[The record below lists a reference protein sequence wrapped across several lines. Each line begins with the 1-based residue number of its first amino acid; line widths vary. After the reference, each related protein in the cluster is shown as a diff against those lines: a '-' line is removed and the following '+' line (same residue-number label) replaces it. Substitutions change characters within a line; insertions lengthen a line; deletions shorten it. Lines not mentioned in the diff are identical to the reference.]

1 LGATV
6 DASGGAIDRTMFVST
21 DTEWGKKYCAIA
33 NAIRDDCMADMAA
46 GNNIS
51 DACLVL
57 GTSWDTSYAD
67 NEVRVG
73 TGPLPAYPADPK
85 QNNSEEM
92 GYSWFDLPILSDGE
106 DLEAYINR
114 RLEGQKMASAAVL
127 QLLTCDDC
135 RNENKL
141 ENVNTQTY
149 VDENGN
155 KGTLWCNPGPCTLGS
170 ALRHG
175 WISGAGTFL
184 PEELVDAATKVLM
197 TDSET
202 SSSAIRSEI
211 FNITLKTIKEAAET
225 SADPKLKSAA
235 AMTTEQIKSK
245 QVANEKSQE
254 DRNDTPVVETEAPV
268 GDHEP
273 EMVVGMTPP

>member
-1 LGATV
+1 MRIKFFSGSVVARALLVTNIVLGAALSINT
-6 DASGGAIDRTMFVST
+6 ASAQEAAAKALEMP
-21 DTEWGKKYCAIA
+21 KKYEGRCASTYLTTRYSRA
-33 NAIRDDCMADMAA
+33 LELTTRCNTA
-46 GNNIS
+46 G
-51 DACLVL
+51 
-57 GTSWDTSYAD
+57 
-67 NEVRVG
+67 
-73 TGPLPAYPADPK
+73 
-85 QNNSEEM
+85 
-92 GYSWFDLPILSDGE
+92 LSDIE
-106 DLEAYINR
+106 R
-114 RLEGQKMASAAVL
+114 REMYAAAAAIMASDPSYFTIASTEKRRSKKKEIENVNVTAEEAAIIKGAAEVTLQMLEKYRSKTEL
-127 QLLTCDDC
+127 QL
-135 RNENKL
+135 
-141 ENVNTQTY
+141 NTQTY

-254 DRNDTPVVETEAPV
+254 DKSDTQ
-268 GDHEP
+268 
-273 EMVVGMTPP
+273 